1 MTTRGLHRRV
11 ERLEAEDT
19 IGDREPIVIEL
30 PHGMSHEEALTTLE
44 LERLRGT
51 NRLWIF
57 VSNFCG
63 KPGLPRLASPASLAT
78 PAASEMPTAS

>member
-1 MTTRGLHRRV
+1 M
-11 ERLEAEDT
+11 
-19 IGDREPIVIEL
+19 GDNEPIVIEL
-30 PHGMSHEEALTTLE
+30 PYGMSHEEALTTLE